1 MNRCD
6 VLSKMNE
13 AKRLKLE
20 TTTRPTLTPILA
32 DDLNKDPPLVDVY
45 VGTIKD
51 PRNTSKV
58 VVRLNS
64 VVPIPDLMHLK
75 RVRGRQI
82 LLFPKGD
89 IERVD
94 ALSALK
100 GKGFDADLLEEV
112 VEVVAVALVPPKVR
126 KQYDVVHKL
135 WPCNFHTNSYLER
148 LSTNRLFF
156 DERVGATRQIYEDS
170 NRYL

>member
-1 MNRCD
+1 
-6 VLSKMNE
+6 MNE

-100 GKGFDADLLEEV
+100 GKGFDG
-112 VEVVAVALVPPKVR
+112 R
-126 KQYDVVHKL
+126 
-135 WPCNFHTNSYLER
+135 F
-148 LSTNRLFF
+148 
-156 DERVGATRQIYEDS
+156 VGRGG
-170 NRYL
+170 